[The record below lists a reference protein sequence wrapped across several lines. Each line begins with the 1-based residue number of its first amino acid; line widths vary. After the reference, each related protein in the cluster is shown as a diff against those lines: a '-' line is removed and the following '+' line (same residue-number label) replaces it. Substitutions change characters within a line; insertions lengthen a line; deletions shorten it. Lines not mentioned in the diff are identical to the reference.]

1 MSWPARWAGKCGAC
15 GQWFEEGTE
24 VVWGEGATV
33 VEVDCSGTRPAA
45 ELAQSAEEIRD
56 MRCTKC
62 WMVHGKGQ
70 VDCE

>member
-15 GQWFEEGTE
+15 GEHFEKGADVT
-24 VVWGEGATV
+24 WGEGATV
-33 VEVDCSGTRPAA
+33 VEVNCSGASPAA
-45 ELAQSAEEIRD
+45 ELAQSAEEIRA

-62 WMVHGKGQ
+62 WLVHPKWR